1 MQIKEYKMTW
11 CEYLTPCEHFPE
23 IEVGSYHCACCKY
36 FEGHNGFSDIPP
48 GEYFKVVTNS
58 IKCNYHG

>member
-11 CEYLTPCEHFPE
+11 CDYLTPCEHFPE
-23 IEVGSYHCACCKY
+23 IEVGSYHCSTCKY
-36 FEGHNGFSDIPP
+36 FEGHNGFTDIPR

>member
-1 MQIKEYKMTW
+1 MTVEYKMTW
-11 CEYLTPCEHFPE
+11 CDYLTPCKHFPE
-23 IEVGSYHCACCKY
+23 IEVGSYHCSVCKY
-36 FEGHNGFSDIPP
+36 FEGHNGFTDIPR

>member
-11 CEYLTPCEHFPE
+11 CDYLTPCEHFPK
-23 IEVGSYHCACCKY
+23 IDVGSFYCSQCKY
-36 FEGHNGFSDIPP
+36 FEGHNCFVDIPT

>member
-11 CEYLTPCEHFPE
+11 CDYLTSCEHFPE
-23 IEVGSYHCACCKY
+23 IEVGSYYCSCCKY
-36 FEGHNGFSDIPP
+36 FRGHNDFNKTPV

-58 IKCNYHG
+58 IKCNYYD